1 MAIFFEN
8 NLLKN
13 FSRIVISLLSVS
25 GTAVIPL
32 RKSESRKNFWV
43 SGYSIKNLLDNIG
56 EEIYMAGKVF
66 GVYQSREAALEAI
79 RQLKKQDAK
88 GQEITVIADSPD
100 TLGPVNREDIDT
112 IALESDENESALLG
126 TIKTFFGL
134 DGKSGADETLNALSV
149 SPEEKAAYLN
159 QIENGAILV
168 AVNVDEELGPDL
180 NDASYEGEDRE
191 ASPYNPNIN
200 LYRGL

>member
-1 MAIFFEN
+1 
-8 NLLKN
+8 
-13 FSRIVISLLSVS
+13 
-25 GTAVIPL
+25 
-32 RKSESRKNFWV
+32 
-43 SGYSIKNLLDNIG
+43 
-56 EEIYMAGKVF
+56 MAGKVF

-79 RQLKKQDAK
+79 RQLKKQDAE